1 MTADQSITGVLANYP
16 LKFAGATPGVIVN
29 PPAPVD
35 VPVEGLPQASFKE
48 VLKKDG
54 SREGAVQA
62 VVDPPL
68 GGSYLNIALYMKAP
82 GDAQRQLIERKPV
95 APENQANPVYFDVF
109 QSLFNDGVHVFT
121 YEVER
126 TSGNSGPSTESWA
139 LYHRDLPG
147 GNDVPGTGAHP
158 DLVINLPPELGDP
171 PRIGK
176 DEVDKGVL
184 VTLRYPFMKPYD
196 TITLEL
202 NRARFTYTVQ
212 PGQEDQEY
220 EITVTRPMFELAG
233 SYERFPISYTVVDQV
248 NNPTHKRRWS
258 EIIEADVDLERVT
271 LTAPDLSENPDD
283 PNDEPNTID
292 LGTVKD
298 FLYVLVHV
306 FSPRWRVEDIV
317 RVSYTCKPPA
327 PGTAVTHS
335 VEATVGRLPFT
346 HKLEVPAAKVL
357 VGSKVSVFYEQV
369 RAGRVI
375 AISTLA
381 TAQVIGEAISPFQLS
396 FTNAPYEM
404 SIGGQL
410 KAINLFLSDNGT
422 PVPNTPVRLILPEG
436 FTYPD
441 GASGERDFNTDTVG
455 AVSVGGVKGPQRVGT
470 FSLTASSNNAPT
482 ATAQVRVVAL
492 GPVGNIMLGK
502 PQRAIAITPDGLR
515 AYIGHNGSISVID
528 TTTNQLIHTITTSN
542 TGVFAGIAATPDGA
556 KIYAA
561 STAPTQVLVIDTV
574 SNGVVTQ
581 IPAGGLPSAITMSSD
596 GGLLFI
602 HNNSGTNGAVK
613 VIDTRLDQ
621 VIKTFPT
628 GAYTSGAA
636 ISPDGQRFYYCEYRS
651 APSPSTLVAID
662 PMTGRRIEA
671 VTVANYRGVVLLS
684 PRGTQIFLPPAN
696 QPGAPLLKMDA
707 KPLGLRSTIHA
718 GAPNIASGTF
728 SPDSS
733 RLYLCTHD
741 SSAKC
746 QVYDTESGAL
756 LNTFATGNHSH
767 GAALTLDGRLYVC
780 NESSD
785 FVSVLR
791 TD

>member
-16 LKFAGATPGVIVN
+16 LKFSGATLGVIVN
-29 PPAPVD
+29 PPAPVE
-35 VPVEGLPQASFKE
+35 VPVEGLPQTNFKE
-48 VLKKDG
+48 VRKKDG
-54 SREGAVQA
+54 SREGAVRA
-62 VVDPPL
+62 VVDPPS

-95 APENQANPVYFDVF
+95 APENQAKPVDFDVF

-147 GNDVPGTGAHP
+147 GNDVPGTGVHP
-158 DLVINLPPELGDP
+158 DLVISLPPELGDP

-184 VTLRYPFMKPYD
+184 VTLSYPFMKPYD

-202 NRARFTYTVQ
+202 NRVRFPYTVQ

-233 SYERFPISYTVVDQV
+233 SNERFPISYTVVDQV

-258 EIIEADVDLERVT
+258 EIIEADVNLERVT
-271 LTAPDLSENPDD
+271 LTAPDLSENPND
-283 PNDEPNTID
+283 PNDDPSTID

-298 FLYVLVHV
+298 FLYALVHV

-317 RVSYTCKPPA
+317 RVSYTCTPPA

-357 VGSKVSVFYEQV
+357 VSSEVSVFYEQV

-375 AISTLA
+375 AISTPA
-381 TAQVIGEAISPFQLS
+381 TAQVIGEAISPFQLA
-396 FTNAPYEM
+396 FTNAPYEI
-404 SIGGQL
+404 SAGGKL
-410 KAINLFLSDNGT
+410 NAIHLLLTNDGT
-422 PVPNTPVRLILPEG
+422 PVANTRIRLILPAG
-436 FTYPD
+436 FTYAD
-441 GASGERDFNTDTVG
+441 GTSGARDFNTDTGG
-455 AVSVGGVKGPQRVGT
+455 AVSVTGVKGSQTVGT
-470 FSLTASSNNAPT
+470 FDLRARSNGVPNAR
-482 ATAQVRVVAL
+482 AQVTVVAT
-492 GPVGNIMLGK
+492 GPVGNIALGR

-515 AYIGHNGSISVID
+515 AYIGHDGSISVID

-542 TGVFAGIAATPDGA
+542 TGFFAGIAATPDGA

-561 STAPTQVLVIDTV
+561 STTPTQVLVIDTV
-574 SNGVVTQ
+574 SNRVVKQ
-581 IPAGGLPSAITMSSD
+581 IPAGGRPSSITMSSD
-596 GGLLFI
+596 GGRLFI

-636 ISPDGQRFYYCEYRS
+636 ISPDGRRFYYCEYSSGS
-651 APSPSTLVAID
+651 AGSKLVVID
-662 PMTGRRIEA
+662 PETGRRINSIS
-671 VTVANYRGVVLLS
+671 VPKHRSGVALGAN
-684 PRGTQIFLPPAN
+684 GTRIFLPPSN
-696 QPGAPLLKMDA
+696 QSGAWLLESDAETLQPL
-707 KPLGLRSTIHA
+707 RTISEVS
-718 GAPNIASGTF
+718 GPNNYSWTF
-728 SPDSS
+728 SPDGS
-733 RLYLCTHD
+733 RLYFCAYLPGRNLVLDIDSGVVIGTFETGSYPHGVACTP
-741 SSAKC
+741 
-746 QVYDTESGAL
+746 
-756 LNTFATGNHSH
+756 
-767 GAALTLDGRLYVC
+767 DGRLYVC
-780 NESSD
+780 NAGSN
-785 FVSVLR
+785 FVSVV
-791 TD
+791 TAI